1 MADYPAND
9 VLYQA
14 PSCRILKA
22 GSTNRSLFVNTQKSG
37 FVRVWDPVIRIGHW
51 TLVSSFFIAYF
62 SEDDFLTLHVW
73 AGYVLGA
80 VVMFRLLWGFIGS
93 RHARFSDF
101 LYSPAKVIT
110 YLKNL
115 RKGAAGHYLGHNPAG
130 GVMIILLLVMLSA
143 TTYTGLEL
151 YAIEENAGPLAALGE
166 MPDIEIGN
174 LFVSAAYADSDED
187 EEEMEH
193 GSAVDEEA
201 EEFWEELHEWF
212 ANLTLMLII
221 LHVTGAIISSYLH
234 RENLVMAMVTGKKVK
249 HE

>member
-1 MADYPAND
+1 M
-9 VLYQA
+9 
-14 PSCRILKA
+14 
-22 GSTNRSLFVNTQKSG
+22 NTQKLN
-37 FVRVWDPVIRIGHW
+37 FVRVWDPVVRIGHW
-51 TLVSSFFIAYF
+51 TLVCSFFIAYF

-80 VVMFRLLWGFIGS
+80 VVLFRLLWGLIGT

-101 LYSPAKVIT
+101 LYSPGKVIT

-115 RKGAAGHYLGHNPAG
+115 RKGTADHYLGHNPAG
-130 GVMIILLLVMLSA
+130 GVMIILLLVMLGA

-166 MPDIEIGN
+166 MPASENGN
-174 LFVSAAYADSDED
+174 LLVSAAYADSDED

-234 RENLVMAMVTGKKVK
+234 EENLVKAMVTGKKVK

>member
-1 MADYPAND
+1 M
-9 VLYQA
+9 
-14 PSCRILKA
+14 
-22 GSTNRSLFVNTQKSG
+22 NTQKLE
-37 FVRVWDPVIRIGHW
+37 FVRVWDPVVRIGHW
-51 TLVSSFFIAYF
+51 TLVGSFFIAYF

-80 VVMFRLLWGFIGS
+80 VVLFRVLWGLIGS

-101 LYSPAKVIT
+101 LCSPVKVIT

-115 RKGAAGHYLGHNPAG
+115 RKGTADHYLGHNPAG

-166 MPDIEIGN
+166 MPAIENGN
-174 LFVSAAYADSDED
+174 FLVSAAYADSNED
-187 EEEMEH
+187 EEYMKH

-234 RENLVMAMVTGKKVK
+234 KENLIKAMVTGKKLRGRSQI
-249 HE
+249 